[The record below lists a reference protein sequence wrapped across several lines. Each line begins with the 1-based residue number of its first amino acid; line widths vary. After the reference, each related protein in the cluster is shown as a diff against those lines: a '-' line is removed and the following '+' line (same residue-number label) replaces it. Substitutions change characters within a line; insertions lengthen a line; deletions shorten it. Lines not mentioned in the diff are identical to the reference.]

1 MTVIKLPTATTEPPR
16 QPRRSPR
23 LARHELELP
32 SGIRATVSVAG
43 RGVPLVVVH
52 GFMAEGFLYA
62 QTLNRLVAMG
72 FKVIAIDAGG
82 HGGTSELPEHGY
94 DFEAYVDQLEEVC
107 QVLGIRRAV
116 FAGHSMGGRLA
127 LRLAARNPDNAIAV
141 IPISAITGRTWDDF
155 MVVCRE
161 NPARVPFLGALLLA
175 DSMTILP
182 LVKNLTQARK
192 LLKLALPLGVRHLRG
207 PWKMFAPMLAILR
220 DGSTDPDL
228 DLMREHDVP
237 VIAVHGDK
245 DLIVPLATARDTAE
259 RAGGQL
265 VVVHKGLHSWLLTD
279 PETLPA
285 IFAELLRGPLWNS
298 YERAL
303 RAEGIDPATAT
314 ANEIETAFYAPNA
327 RIRMLTPDGPTYDLA
342 PEDLTRPRYSWSRLA
357 FEPGSSEA
365 TKRRVLEPQP
375 VAEIARRYGRNAASE
390 AS

>member
-1 MTVIKLPTATTEPPR
+1 MTVIKLPTATPEPPT
-16 QPRRSPR
+16 QPKRAPR

-94 DFEAYVDQLEEVC
+94 EFDAYVDQLEEVC

-141 IPISAITGRTWDDF
+141 IPISAITGQTWDDF
-155 MVVCRE
+155 MARARE
-161 NPARVPFLGALLLA
+161 FPVIVPWLGLLLVA
-175 DSMTILP
+175 DSLTIFP
-182 LVKNLTQARK
+182 LIKNARQARK
-192 LLKLALPLGVRHLRG
+192 LIKLAMPLGLRHLRG
-207 PWKMFAPMLAILR
+207 PWKMIAPMLAILR
-220 DGSTDPDL
+220 DGSSEPQL

-265 VVVHKGLHSWLLTD
+265 VVVHRGLHSWLLTD

-285 IFAELLRGPLWNS
+285 IFAELLRGPLWSS

-303 RAEGIDPATAT
+303 RAEGINPETAT
-314 ANEIETAFYAPNA
+314 ANEIENAFYAPNA
-327 RIRMLTPDGPTYDLA
+327 RIRMLTPDSPTYDLA
-342 PEDLTRPRYSWSRLA
+342 PDELIRPRYTWSRLA
-357 FEPGSSEA
+357 FEPGSTEA
-365 TKRRVLEPQP
+365 NKRRVLQPQP
-375 VAEIARRYGRNAASE
+375 VAEIARRYGPNARSE